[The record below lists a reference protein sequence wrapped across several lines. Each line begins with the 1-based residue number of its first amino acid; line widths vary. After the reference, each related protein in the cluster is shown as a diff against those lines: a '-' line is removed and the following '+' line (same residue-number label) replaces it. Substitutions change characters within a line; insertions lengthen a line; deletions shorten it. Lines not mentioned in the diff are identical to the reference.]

1 MSILEEFYYSVMEPQ
16 PCSAAYH
23 AEIREVAGLYKRHK
37 EKLLA
42 GFTDEQKD
50 CFQKFEDCI
59 SEWRA
64 IDRRCSFLTGFRTG
78 VRMTAESF
86 TAET

>member
-42 GFTDEQKD
+42 GLTDEQKE
-50 CFQKFEDCI
+50 CFQKFEDCLN
-59 SEWRA
+59 EWRA
-64 IDRRCSFLTGFRTG
+64 IDERYSFLTGFRIG
-78 VRMTAESF
+78 VRMA
-86 TAET
+86 AETFTNET